1 LAGHHHH
8 LFGWGRSAAAHHSG
22 SDMMMRQ
29 EGEEQTASDDSAL
42 EDGLTSCS
50 DVNKINKWEASD
62 RMAHQVSLKNKKF
75 LLSRNLKIVNY
86 NTDYRLREQNYK
98 LRGES
103 INHEFYIE
111 IDIKY

>member
-1 LAGHHHH
+1 
-8 LFGWGRSAAAHHSG
+8 
-22 SDMMMRQ
+22 MRQ

-75 LLSRNLKIVNY
+75 LSRNLTIVNY
-86 NTDYRLREQNYK
+86 YTGYRLREQNYK